1 MKFTHGGFA
10 NDVYHTYETF
20 KVEVGP
26 IKKKKE
32 EVVEEPEPLPETPK
46 TIERKKQYSVKVG
59 KTKELQRKVAQI
71 LNDDNIGTMTKTKT
85 RPKGTL
91 PT

>member
-32 EVVEEPEPLPETPK
+32 IVEEPEPLPETPK

-71 LNDDNIGTMTKTKT
+71 LNDDHKGTMPKSKK
-85 RPKGTL
+85 RPKRTL